1 MIKRLPSQIHTLSRM
16 QIKNIV
22 LKNALW
28 SATELKL
35 KEV

>member
-1 MIKRLPSQIHTLSRM
+1 MIKRLPLQIHASRM